1 MSIAMF
7 ATPAFAQDT
16 PENVQSTTRW
26 PREGP
31 PHAAAARSESIRMR
45 RMQASCRFDVLPCP
59 GIQTRASARRSHPN
73 TGSGRLL
80 PALTVETVRGTNAPA
95 MNGTTL
101 NYVEMV
107 THGGPVVSG
116 VLIILVLSSLAS
128 WTIIFRKV
136 LHLRRAQA
144 ESLQFLETFWRS
156 KRLDSIYAATEQMP
170 VSPVAQV
177 FRAGYVELSKVT
189 QAKGHPDDE
198 NAPMEDQL
206 GGFENVE
213 RALARASNAE
223 LTALE
228 TQVPFLGTTAAAA
241 PFVGLF
247 GTVWGIM
254 GAFRDIYAAGNA
266 NLATVARPIS
276 EALIATAV
284 GLFAAIPALV
294 AFNAFNSRIRV
305 LDNEMRNFSAD

>member
-1 MSIAMF
+1 
-7 ATPAFAQDT
+7 
-16 PENVQSTTRW
+16 
-26 PREGP
+26 
-31 PHAAAARSESIRMR
+31 
-45 RMQASCRFDVLPCP
+45 
-59 GIQTRASARRSHPN
+59 
-73 TGSGRLL
+73 
-80 PALTVETVRGTNAPA
+80 
-95 MNGTTL
+95 MNGSL
-101 NYVEMV
+101 NYWEMV
-107 THGGPVVSG
+107 THGGPIVTG
-116 VLIILVLSSLAS
+116 VLLILVLSSVGS

-144 ESLQFLETFWRS
+144 ESVRFLETFWRS
-156 KRLDSIYAATEQMP
+156 KRLDSIYAAAEEMP
-170 VSPVAQV
+170 LSPVAQV

-189 QAKGHPDDE
+189 QQ
-198 NAPMEDQL
+198 APAGEEVAMHDQL

-213 RALARASNAE
+213 RALARAANAE
-223 LTALE
+223 LTTLE
-228 TQVPFLGTTAAAA
+228 MQIPFLGTTAAAA

-294 AFNAFNSRIRV
+294 AYNAFNSRIRV
-305 LDNEMRNFSAD
+305 LDNEMRNFSADFLNIIKRHIFKKAA

>member
-1 MSIAMF
+1 M
-7 ATPAFAQDT
+7 
-16 PENVQSTTRW
+16 
-26 PREGP
+26 
-31 PHAAAARSESIRMR
+31 
-45 RMQASCRFDVLPCP
+45 
-59 GIQTRASARRSHPN
+59 
-73 TGSGRLL
+73 TGS
-80 PALTVETVRGTNAPA
+80 
-95 MNGTTL
+95 L
-101 NYVEMV
+101 NYWEMV
-107 THGGPVVSG
+107 THGGPIVTG
-116 VLIILVLSSLAS
+116 VLLILVLSSVAS

-136 LHLRRAQA
+136 LHLRRAQR
-144 ESLQFLETFWRS
+144 ESVRFLETFWRS
-156 KRLDSIYAATEQMP
+156 KRLDSIYGSTEEMP
-170 VSPVAQV
+170 LSPVAQV

-189 QAKGHPDDE
+189 QAPAQGEDAAMH
-198 NAPMEDQL
+198 DQL

-213 RALARASNAE
+213 RALARAANAE

-228 TQVPFLGTTAAAA
+228 TQIPFLGTTAAAA

-294 AFNAFNSRIRV
+294 AYNAFNSRIRV
-305 LDNEMRNFSAD
+305 LDNEMRNFSSDFLNIIKRHIFKKAA

>member
-1 MSIAMF
+1 
-7 ATPAFAQDT
+7 
-16 PENVQSTTRW
+16 
-26 PREGP
+26 
-31 PHAAAARSESIRMR
+31 
-45 RMQASCRFDVLPCP
+45 
-59 GIQTRASARRSHPN
+59 
-73 TGSGRLL
+73 
-80 PALTVETVRGTNAPA
+80 
-95 MNGTTL
+95 MNGSL

-107 THGGPVVSG
+107 VHGGPIVTG
-116 VLIILVLSSLAS
+116 VLVLLLLSSLLS
-128 WTIIFRKV
+128 WTIIFRKA
-136 LHLRRAQA
+136 LHLRRAQS
-144 ESLQFLETFWRS
+144 ESIQFLETFWRS
-156 KRLDSIYAATEQMP
+156 KRLDSIYGTSEQLS

-189 QAKGHPDDE
+189 QAKGPDE
-198 NAPMEDQL
+198 EVAMHDQL

-213 RALARASNAE
+213 RALARAANAE

-294 AFNAFNSRIRV
+294 AYNAFNSRIRV
-305 LDNEMRNFSAD
+305 LDNEMRNFSADFLNIIKRHVFKKAA

>member
-1 MSIAMF
+1 
-7 ATPAFAQDT
+7 
-16 PENVQSTTRW
+16 
-26 PREGP
+26 
-31 PHAAAARSESIRMR
+31 MR
-45 RMQASCRFDVLPCP
+45 
-59 GIQTRASARRSHPN
+59 GKT
-73 TGSGRLL
+73 
-80 PALTVETVRGTNAPA
+80 APA
-95 MNGTTL
+95 MNARL
-101 NYVEMV
+101 DYLEMV
-107 THGGPVVSG
+107 THGGPIVTG
-116 VLIILVLSSLAS
+116 TLLILLFASLAS
-128 WTIIFRKV
+128 WTIIFRKI

-144 ESLQFLETFWRS
+144 ESVQFLETFWRS
-156 KRLDSIYAATEQMP
+156 KRLDSIYAASEQLML
-170 VSPVAQV
+170 SPVAQV
-177 FRAGYVELSKVT
+177 FRAGYVELSKVA
-189 QAKGHPDDE
+189 QAPAEPSSGAEAAMH
-198 NAPMEDQL
+198 DQL

-213 RALARASNAE
+213 RALARAANAE

-228 TQVPFLGTTAAAA
+228 QSIPFLGTTAAAA

-305 LDNEMRNFSAD
+305 LDNEMRNFSSDFLNIIKRHIFKKAA

>member
-1 MSIAMF
+1 
-7 ATPAFAQDT
+7 
-16 PENVQSTTRW
+16 
-26 PREGP
+26 
-31 PHAAAARSESIRMR
+31 
-45 RMQASCRFDVLPCP
+45 
-59 GIQTRASARRSHPN
+59 
-73 TGSGRLL
+73 
-80 PALTVETVRGTNAPA
+80 
-95 MNGTTL
+95 MNSSL
-101 NYVEMV
+101 DYVEMV
-107 THGGPVVSG
+107 THGGPVVTA
-116 VLIILVLSSLAS
+116 VLVILVASSLAS
-128 WTIIFRKV
+128 WTIIFRKL

-144 ESLQFLETFWRS
+144 ESVRFLETFWRS
-156 KRLDSIYAATEQMP
+156 KRLDSIYGEAEQMP

-189 QAKGHPDDE
+189 QAQPANEEAAMH
-198 NAPMEDQL
+198 DQL

-213 RALARASNAE
+213 RALARAANAE
-223 LTALE
+223 LTGLE
-228 TQVPFLGTTAAAA
+228 QQIPFLGTTAAAA

-305 LDNEMRNFSAD
+305 LDNEMRNFSADFLNIIKRHVFKKVA

>member
-1 MSIAMF
+1 
-7 ATPAFAQDT
+7 
-16 PENVQSTTRW
+16 
-26 PREGP
+26 
-31 PHAAAARSESIRMR
+31 
-45 RMQASCRFDVLPCP
+45 
-59 GIQTRASARRSHPN
+59 
-73 TGSGRLL
+73 
-80 PALTVETVRGTNAPA
+80 
-95 MNGTTL
+95 MNGSL
-101 NYVEMV
+101 NYLELI
-107 THGGPVVSG
+107 THGGPVVTG
-116 VLIILVLSSLAS
+116 VLLILIFASLGS
-128 WTIIFRKV
+128 WSIIFRKL

-144 ESLQFLETFWRS
+144 ESVRFLDTFWRS
-156 KRLDSIYAATEQMP
+156 KRLDAIYTAADQMP

-189 QAKGHPDDE
+189 QAQPAGQSEDSAMH
-198 NAPMEDQL
+198 DQL

-213 RALARASNAE
+213 RALARATNAE

-228 TQVPFLGTTAAAA
+228 QSVPFLGTTAAAA

-294 AFNAFNSRIRV
+294 AYNAFNSRIRV
-305 LDNEMRNFSAD
+305 LENEMRNFSSDFLNIIKRHIFKKAA